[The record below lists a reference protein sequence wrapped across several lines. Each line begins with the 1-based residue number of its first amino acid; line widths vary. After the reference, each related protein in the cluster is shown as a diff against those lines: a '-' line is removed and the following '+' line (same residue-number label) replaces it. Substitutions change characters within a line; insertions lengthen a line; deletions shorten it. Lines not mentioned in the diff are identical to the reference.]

1 MKNTTSI
8 KRKKIKN
15 RFVIESFLIFL
26 ILMAPFI
33 FMLHGYLSRDPEA
46 TLEILGFTIDRNGFP
61 NIRTYIWFLSGKIIP
76 LYLLLIWFF
85 TSKQWWYHIILIP
98 ILMYA
103 FQTFEVLYSDD
114 STIDTDNIWW
124 LLPVCM
130 VVVPLVYLIRIKL
143 YDKYVHGIDLD
154 AMEEELKVLKAKK
167 LKDKEVRELRAELP
181 KIEYRTLSEWLN
193 QELSTA
199 NLERIFRRFQS
210 GIKDLLAYL
219 F

>member
-1 MKNTTSI
+1 
-8 KRKKIKN
+8 
-15 RFVIESFLIFL
+15 
-26 ILMAPFI
+26 
-33 FMLHGYLSRDPEA
+33 MLHGYLSRDPEA
-46 TLEILGFTIDRNGFP
+46 TLEILGYTIDRNGFP

-85 TSKQWWYHIILIP
+85 TCKQWWYHIILIP
-98 ILMYA
+98 LLMYA

-130 VVVPLVYLIRIKL
+130 VVIPVVYLIRIKL
-143 YDKYVHGIDLD
+143 YDKYVHGIDLE
-154 AMEEELKVLKAKK
+154 AMQQEINVLKAKK

-181 KIEYRTLSEWLN
+181 KIEYRSLSEWLN

-199 NLERIFRRFQS
+199 NIERILRKFQT
-210 GIKDLLAYL
+210 GFKDLLAYL